1 MLGKSVLSCSPQP
14 PGVALSLGRASK
26 RKSPGGGLPGERR
39 KTWRRIQNITER
51 NPLVDLQVGSGAGI
65 LSDTTRP
72 AGRTSVETFPEKW
85 NPFCAARKLNTNLEK
100 VPRTPP
106 KWGLVGRIRS
116 YVLLFTL
123 LPLLNG
129 GVKEMF
135 NTMSEERKPGR
146 PVSARTLSRAKKA
159 AMIPDA
165 AVLEV
170 WTHWIQVMRN
180 ESKRKPVL
188 DATRKQIL
196 GAAIHDYEVQG
207 CKDAIDGCAL
217 SEFHMGRN
225 KMNKRYDSVELIF
238 RDSEHVEKF
247 HEILDKSTEGKGDW

>member
-1 MLGKSVLSCSPQP
+1 MLLCSTSPS
-14 PGVALSLGRASK
+14 PGVASFLCQALK
-26 RKSPGGGLPGERR
+26 RESPGGGLPGERR
-39 KTWRRIQNITER
+39 KAWWRIQNTTEK
-51 NPLVDLQVGSGAGI
+51 NPLVDLQVGGGAGI

-85 NPFCAARKLNTNLEK
+85 NSFCAARKLNTNLGK

-116 YVLLFTL
+116 YVLFFTL

-146 PVSARTLSRAKKA
+146 PTSARTLSRAKKS

-170 WTHWIQVMRN
+170 WNHWIQIMRN
-180 ESKRKPVL
+180 DSKRKPIL
-188 DATRKQIL
+188 DATRRQIL

-247 HEILDKSTEGKGDW
+247 HEILDKSTEDGEAW